1 MESNSL
7 LMIVVAILSMFF
19 GYFFGLFEGRGQGYK
34 KRKQEEEAEKAT
46 SPSEA
51 ETQPPSPP
59 PPAAHPLPQPEPS
72 LLRLSRDANGQL
84 RLELD
89 NVQVN
94 TTALSVNERRRLIE
108 LLNLMRPWLVSEQPA
123 PAPRP
128 TAAPAS
134 PPPPA
139 AVPAPSR
146 PVAPPPPTA
155 APTAPKSIV
164 EQIDA
169 ILQERIAGTPLESR
183 GIRLLEAPDG
193 SVTVLVGLNR
203 YQGIAEVPDE
213 DIRAAIRSA
222 TEEWER
228 KYTPG

>member
-7 LMIVVAILSMFF
+7 IMLLVAILSMFF

-51 ETQPPSPP
+51 ETLPPPSPP
-59 PPAAHPLPQPEPS
+59 PAQQPLPKPEPS
-72 LLRLSRDANGQL
+72 LLRLSREPDGQL

-89 NVQVN
+89 NVRVN
-94 TTALSVNERRRLIE
+94 TAALSVTERRRLIE
-108 LLNLMRPWLVSEQPA
+108 LLNLMRPWLVGEQPP

-134 PPPPA
+134 PPRPA
-139 AVPAPSR
+139 AAPAPSR
-146 PVAPPPPTA
+146 PVAPPPPNP
-155 APTAPKSIV
+155 APNAPKSIV

-193 SVTVLVGLNR
+193 SVIVLVGLNR
-203 YQGIAEVPDE
+203 YQGVAEVPDE
-213 DIRAAIRSA
+213 DIRAAIRAA